1 MIDHAVA
8 HLDHV
13 LPGQAPILNFVH
25 QITQEDQMI
34 NADQSLQR
42 LMEGNKRFMTTN
54 PLYPNLT
61 SERRAEVAKGQN
73 PFAIIFGCVDSRVPP
88 ELVFDQ
94 GLGDLFVI
102 RTAGQALDDA
112 VLGSIQF
119 GVEELNIP
127 LVMVLGHGKCGAVA
141 ATIQVVEKNAV
152 AHGQINTLVEIIKPA
167 VETAMG
173 KQGDLLENSV
183 RANIQLTVDKLKT
196 SPFLSNYSDK
206 GKIKIVG
213 ARFDL
218 NRGAVNII
226 EGGGL

>member
-1 MIDHAVA
+1 
-8 HLDHV
+8 
-13 LPGQAPILNFVH
+13 
-25 QITQEDQMI
+25 MI

-226 EGGGL
+226 EGGGS

>member
-1 MIDHAVA
+1 
-8 HLDHV
+8 
-13 LPGQAPILNFVH
+13 
-25 QITQEDQMI
+25 MI

-73 PFAIIFGCVDSRVPP
+73 PFAIIFGCADSRVPP

-152 AHGQINTLVEIIKPA
+152 AHGRINTLVEIIKPA

-206 GKIKIVG
+206 GKINIIG

-226 EGGGL
+226 EGGGS